1 MNMTLIATAGL
12 LALLLAFSAFFSA
25 SETALTS
32 LTKAERRRFA
42 KGQKGSDR
50 AVTRVLR
57 NPSRMLTTILVG
69 NNIVN
74 VWSSSIA
81 TAFAIGLFGDEGIA
95 IATGFMT
102 VIILIFSEITPKT
115 VAASKPDT
123 FAPALAPAIEL
134 VETLLFPIATIF
146 LAINRLFIA
155 IMKRVSPDKRSAITG
170 DEVKT
175 LMAIGKKEGALE
187 ETEHRLL
194 ARAFDFT
201 DRRIREIMTPRT
213 AIAAVPINSGLD
225 GVMDAFRA
233 HRYSRLPVYADSL
246 DDIKGMIHYKDF
258 LFRTGQVADDGKDST
273 TLTSL
278 MRPVLFVP
286 ETQTAWELLR
296 EMEKSSQ
303 NMAIVL
309 DEHGSTAGL
318 VTIDDAIAAVF
329 GGIRDEYDSGSSEP
343 IDKVILFDET
353 HLTVPG
359 NLKLDELSA
368 LIKIPVDSD
377 WYDTVGGFILER
389 ADKLPERGESVRSG
403 PLEFRV
409 DELSGRKIDR
419 VSIFIENGAH

>member
-1 MNMTLIATAGL
+1 MNVTLIATSGLLLLL
-12 LALLLAFSAFFSA
+12 LALSAFFSA

-42 KGQKGSDR
+42 KGLKGSDK
-50 AVTRVLR
+50 AVSRVLR

-95 IATGFMT
+95 IATAFMT

-115 VAASKPDT
+115 VAASKPDA
-123 FAPALAPAIEL
+123 FAPVLAPTVEL
-134 VETLLFPIATIF
+134 AETLLFPIATVF

-155 IMKRVSPDKRSAITG
+155 MMKRVSPDRKSAITG

-187 ETEHRLL
+187 ESEHRLL
-194 ARAFDFT
+194 DRAFDLT

-213 AIAAVPINSGLD
+213 AITAVSIDSGLA
-225 GVMDAFRA
+225 GVIDAFRA
-233 HRYSRLPVYADSL
+233 HRYSRLPVYSDTL
-246 DDIKGMIHYKDF
+246 DDIRGMIHYKDF
-258 LFRTGQVADDGKDST
+258 LFRAGQETGDASDPTAIEG
-273 TLTSL
+273 L

-286 ETQTAWELLR
+286 ETQTAWGLLR
-296 EMEKSSQ
+296 EMEKGSQ
-303 NMAIVL
+303 NLAIVL
-309 DEHGSTAGL
+309 DEHGATAGL

-329 GGIRDEYDSGSSEP
+329 GGIRDEYDSEESEP

-359 NLKLDELSA
+359 NLKLEELSA
-368 LIKIPVDSD
+368 LIKIPVESD

-389 ADKLPERGESVRSG
+389 ADRLPERGESVRTGS
-403 PLEFRV
+403 LEFRV

-419 VSIFIENGAH
+419 VSIFIENGAQ